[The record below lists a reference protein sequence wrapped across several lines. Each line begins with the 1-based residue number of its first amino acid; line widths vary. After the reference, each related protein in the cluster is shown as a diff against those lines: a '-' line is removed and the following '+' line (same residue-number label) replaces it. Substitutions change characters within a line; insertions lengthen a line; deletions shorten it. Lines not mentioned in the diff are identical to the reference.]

1 MLQLPLIPLLLGGI
15 HLLHLLPGGLPL
27 LLGGLAAAAD
37 ANFCLGKNAESSCYS
52 ELASLLLTKYK
63 KNETLV
69 MPMHVITS
77 TNSNIYKCS

>member
-1 MLQLPLIPLLLGGI
+1 MLPLHLLPLPGVLPLLLGGPP
-15 HLLHLLPGGLPL
+15 LLPL
-27 LLGGLAAAAD
+27 LLGGLTAAAD
-37 ANFCLGKNAESSCYS
+37 ANFCLGQNAESSCYS
-52 ELASLLLTKYK
+52 ELASLLFTKYK

>member
-1 MLQLPLIPLLLGGI
+1 MLPLPLIPLLLGGI

-52 ELASLLLTKYK
+52 ELAITKRMK
-63 KNETLV
+63 HKSHHPLV

-77 TNSNIYKCS
+77 TNSNAYKCT